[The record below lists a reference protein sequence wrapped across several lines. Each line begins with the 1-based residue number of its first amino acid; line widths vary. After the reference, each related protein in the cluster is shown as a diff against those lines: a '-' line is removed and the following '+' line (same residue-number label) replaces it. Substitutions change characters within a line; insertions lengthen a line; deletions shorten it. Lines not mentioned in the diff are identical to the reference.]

1 MRQSLTCEVRL
12 KGFYFHG
19 MEAVAALTLE
29 EFDVGGRGEKGK
41 VRLPFQFAA
50 ARRTMRRV
58 IVVD

>member
-1 MRQSLTCEVRL
+1 
-12 KGFYFHG
+12 

-29 EFDVGGRGEKGK
+29 EFGVWGRREEGK

-50 ARRTMRRV
+50 ARRTTRRV